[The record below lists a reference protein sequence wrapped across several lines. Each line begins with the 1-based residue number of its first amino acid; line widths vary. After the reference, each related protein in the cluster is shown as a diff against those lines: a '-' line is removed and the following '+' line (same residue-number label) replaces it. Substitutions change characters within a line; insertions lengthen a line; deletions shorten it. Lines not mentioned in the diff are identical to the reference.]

1 MALSENLE
9 NETLRGTRAKEFVD
23 VIEKYAGNYEDIPVS
38 ELLTKVL
45 EDTGYEQMLRTEGAQ
60 DRLDNLAELKQSVFE
75 YETTCG
81 EEVGLED
88 YLKHIALFTNADS
101 DAGEQDKVRLMTVH
115 AAKGLEFPYV
125 FLCGM
130 NEGIFPSRKVHTL
143 EGMEEERRLAF
154 VAITRAKDTL
164 FLTEAMG
171 RNFDGSP
178 RFPSRFLFDIDK
190 KYLEYINEPN
200 DALIKETKEY
210 IELYDKSMIKD
221 KKDLFEEGSRVKHL
235 ILGEGTIVSIDSDMQ
250 AYVIKFDSSE
260 TERMISF
267 KVSLDLL

>member
-1 MALSENLE
+1 
-9 NETLRGTRAKEFVD
+9 
-23 VIEKYAGNYEDIPVS
+23 
-38 ELLTKVL
+38 
-45 EDTGYEQMLRTEGAQ
+45 
-60 DRLDNLAELKQSVFE
+60 
-75 YETTCG
+75 
-81 EEVGLED
+81 
-88 YLKHIALFTNADS
+88 
-101 DAGEQDKVRLMTVH
+101 
-115 AAKGLEFPYV
+115 
-125 FLCGM
+125 
-130 NEGIFPSRKVHTL
+130 
-143 EGMEEERRLAF
+143 
-154 VAITRAKDTL
+154 ITRAKDTL

-221 KKDLFEEGSRVKHL
+221 KKELFEEGSRVKHL

-267 KVSLDLL
+267 KVSLDLI